1 VDGGRG
7 STVREAFREGWP
19 EVCGVVSSRLRREA
33 EAFLQCGQLRY
44 GFVEVS
50 CEACHEARLV
60 AFSCKGRGW
69 CPSCTNRR
77 AVETGAALEATLP
90 FVRHRQWTLSIPFSL
105 RFTVVKQP
113 ALLQTL
119 ASLLVRAVWRRHRQ
133 AARRLGASDVPFG
146 GAVVFTQWFGSTL
159 QLTPHLHVLVP
170 DALWRGD
177 GEALPVPPPTDD
189 EVTTVLARVLRQAR
203 RRLGE
208 VAPAFVED
216 DADALRLAALQHP
229 LPMEVPVSSRCLVAT
244 GMGFS
249 LHAGTAVH
257 GNDREGLERLCRY
270 GARGPVADCRL
281 RRLEDGRYEYTPKR
295 GSPFTL
301 TAAGLVKRLVALTPP
316 PNAHLTTFHGVFAP
330 NARLR
335 PLVTRQ
341 PEEAPPPPAMSELL
355 ASPPKKKRRLDW
367 ATLHQRTF
375 GTDVLRC
382 PCGGRRRIHA
392 VHSTRAAAEA
402 RLAELGVSLPPA
414 SRRLPPATA
423 QPGLPF
429 AA

>member
-1 VDGGRG
+1 
-7 STVREAFREGWP
+7 
-19 EVCGVVSSRLRREA
+19 
-33 EAFLQCGQLRY
+33 
-44 GFVEVS
+44 
-50 CEACHEARLV
+50 
-60 AFSCKGRGW
+60 
-69 CPSCTNRR
+69 
-77 AVETGAALEATLP
+77 
-90 FVRHRQWTLSIPFSL
+90 
-105 RFTVVKQP
+105 
-113 ALLQTL
+113 
-119 ASLLVRAVWRRHRQ
+119 
-133 AARRLGASDVPFG
+133 
-146 GAVVFTQWFGSTL
+146 
-159 QLTPHLHVLVP
+159 LVP

-177 GEALPVPPPTDD
+177 GEALLVPPPTDD
-189 EVTTVLARVLRQAR
+189 EVTAVLGRLLRQAR

-216 DADALRLAALQHP
+216 EADGLRLAALQHP
-229 LPMEVPVSSRCLVAT
+229 LPMEVPVSSRRLVAT

-257 GNDREGLERLCRY
+257 GHDRQGLERLCRY
-270 GARGPVADCRL
+270 GARGPASDCRL
-281 RRLEDGRYEYTPKR
+281 RRLDDGRYEYTPKR

-301 TAAGLVKRLVALTPP
+301 TAAALVKRLVALTPP

-341 PEEAPPPPAMSELL
+341 PEAPPLAPSQPL
-355 ASPPKKKRRLDW
+355 ASPPPKKPKRRLDW

-375 GTDVLRC
+375 GTDVLKC

-414 SRRLPPATA
+414 RHRLPPATA

>member
-1 VDGGRG
+1 M
-7 STVREAFREGWP
+7 
-19 EVCGVVSSRLRREA
+19 
-33 EAFLQCGQLRY
+33 
-44 GFVEVS
+44 
-50 CEACHEARLV
+50 
-60 AFSCKGRGW
+60 
-69 CPSCTNRR
+69 
-77 AVETGAALEATLP
+77 
-90 FVRHRQWTLSIPFSL
+90 
-105 RFTVVKQP
+105 VKQP
-113 ALLQTL
+113 ALLRTV

-133 AARRLGASDVPFG
+133 AARRLGASDFSFG

-177 GEALPVPPPTDD
+177 GEALAVPPPSDD
-189 EVTTVLARVLRQAR
+189 EVTAVLARVLRQAR

-229 LPMEVPVSSRCLVAT
+229 LPMEVPVSSRRLVAT

-249 LHAGTAVH
+249 LHAGSAVH
-257 GNDREGLERLCRY
+257 GNDRQGLERLCRY
-270 GARGPVADCRL
+270 GARGPAADCRL
-281 RRLEDGRYEYTPKR
+281 RRLDDGRYEYTPKR

-301 TAAGLVKRLVALTPP
+301 SAAALVKRLVALTPP

-341 PEEAPPPPAMSELL
+341 PAAAPTRLQPL
-355 ASPPKKKRRLDW
+355 ASPPKKTKRRLDW

-375 GTDVLRC
+375 GTDALRC
-382 PCGGRRRIHA
+382 PCGGRLRIHA
-392 VHSTRAAAEA
+392 VHTTRAAAEA
-402 RLAELGVSLPPA
+402 RLAQLGVPLPPA
-414 SRRLPPATA
+414 RQRLPPATA

>member
-1 VDGGRG
+1 M
-7 STVREAFREGWP
+7 REAFREGWP
-19 EVCGVVSSRLRREA
+19 EVCGVVSSRVRREA

-77 AVETGAALEATLP
+77 AVETGAALEAMLP
-90 FVRHRQWTLSIPFSL
+90 FVRHRQWTLSIPFTL
-105 RFTVVKQP
+105 RLTVVKQP
-113 ALLQTL
+113 ALLQTV

-133 AARRLGASDVPFG
+133 AARRLGASDFSFG

-177 GEALPVPPPTDD
+177 GEAFSVPPPTDD
-189 EVTTVLARVLRQAR
+189 EVTAVLARVLRQAR

-229 LPMEVPVSSRCLVAT
+229 LPMEVPVSSRRLVAT
-244 GMGFS
+244 GMGLS

-257 GNDREGLERLCRY
+257 GNDRQGLERLCRY
-270 GARGPVADCRL
+270 GARGPAADCRL

-301 TAAGLVKRLVALTPP
+301 SAAALVKRLVALTPP

-341 PEEAPPPPAMSELL
+341 PAAPPPAPPSPL
-355 ASPPKKKRRLDW
+355 AAPPKKKRRLDW

-375 GTDVLRC
+375 GTDVLKC
-382 PCGGRRRIHA
+382 PCGGRRRIHT
-392 VHSTRAAAEA
+392 VHATRAAAEA
-402 RLAELGVSLPPA
+402 RLAELGVPLPPA
-414 SRRLPPATA
+414 RRRLPPATA